1 MLLDFS
7 QIPVEPVANMRGG
20 EGTVLLQKTTQ
31 GPVKVMRGVLP
42 PGATI
47 GLHPHETNSEVINIL
62 SGTGQ
67 VLCDGV
73 YEPLGPGA
81 CHYCPKGHAHS
92 LQNTGP
98 LPLEFFAVVPEEP

>member
-1 MLLDFS
+1 MGSFVVRTWLS
-7 QIPVEPVANMRGG
+7 RCPQS
-20 EGTVLLQKTTQ
+20 
-31 GPVKVMRGVLP
+31 KVSGV
-42 PGATI
+42 
-47 GLHPHETNSEVINIL
+47 IL